1 MPLFAFERRE
11 FLYPVRNNKG
21 APMGRAKC
29 NLEDFREKVGLWL
42 DAQHIRK
49 ISLIGKNRLSVLFMD
64 NIADEFELEGCGGG
78 DIESF
83 LKEMKKK
90 GIIVE
95 K

>member
-1 MPLFAFERRE
+1 
-11 FLYPVRNNKG
+11 
-21 APMGRAKC
+21 MGGGKC
-29 NLEDFREKVGLWL
+29 NLDDFKGKVGLWL

-64 NIADEFELEGCGGG
+64 NITDEFELEGCGAD

-90 GIIVE
+90 AVIVE

>member
-1 MPLFAFERRE
+1 M
-11 FLYPVRNNKG
+11 G
-21 APMGRAKC
+21 AKKC
-29 NLEDFREKVGLWL
+29 NLDDFRGKLGLWL

-64 NIADEFELEGCGGG
+64 NITDEFELEGCGAD

-83 LKEMKKK
+83 LMEMKKK